1 VPTNVPCLILPF
13 NSTCRILVE
22 IHSYD
27 GWLAPRVGEVHLT
40 ISSFG
45 PRNEQC
51 PSLIDRETVRW
62 GIQHRASVERE
73 KQLL

>member
-1 VPTNVPCLILPF
+1 MFRVSFFLL

-51 PSLIDRETVRW
+51 PSLTIDREIVRW
-62 GIQHRASVERE
+62 GIQHRASVEKE